1 MLARGAEPPEP
12 PRLTV
17 LLAITVLI
25 SLLLVTDAQPWRRDA
40 WPYTPDPETSPRLRR
55 AKPVPDSGLPGRL
68 AGR

>member
-1 MLARGAEPPEP
+1 MLARGPSPPEL

-40 WPYTPDPETSPRLRR
+40 
-55 AKPVPDSGLPGRL
+55 
-68 AGR
+68 